1 MFLHFYYVNCKKEK
15 KDYIIIYKYDKEIVS
30 FSEFNNIL
38 YKEIYNDK
46 IEDSNDKIED
56 SNDKIEDSN
65 INFYELFYIKKGLK
79 IKYKKELWNSVIN
92 MYLNKLNIQTIIDDK
107 YVEKIWNSN
116 LLLFLIDKYDDSL
129 KQFLITHYK
138 NNFNK

>member
-38 YKEIYNDK
+38 YKEIY
-46 IEDSNDKIED
+46 NDKIED